1 MALGGASDAMRWSVI
16 SVVLL
21 VFLSACAGQSPDE
34 AAQSDGAVPAGELR
48 GVVVDTAVTP
58 VADVVIRADVGGDTL
73 ETTTDGEGRFSFQD
87 VAPGTWIVRADH
99 PLFEPV
105 QATAT
110 VTDGPGDVLKIQLE
124 RRFSQEPFTE
134 PFQVQGYIN
143 CGYSAG
149 ISAPCV
155 IDYTM
160 IIFPGGLLPQLN
172 GLTGDVRRFVL
183 PVEEGW
189 QTMVTELTWEPTATG
204 TTPALSVTAS
214 FFERT
219 SSHRYTGEAGPAPLR
234 MQIDMDRNR
243 THPDWIPPEGKE
255 DFLLFIN
262 PSTSGSGQPVAVSIE
277 QRFEM
282 FHHVFYYGTPPEDWS
297 IIAGDGKPF

>member
-1 MALGGASDAMRWSVI
+1 MATLTDAMRRSAI

-21 VFLSACAGQSPDE
+21 VFLSACAGQSVDE
-34 AAQSDGAVPAGELR
+34 TPQGGDGAVPAGELR
-48 GVVVDTAVTP
+48 GVVVDTSVTP
-58 VADVVIRADVGGDTL
+58 VAEVAIEADVGGDTL
-73 ETTTDGEGRFSFQD
+73 QATTDEEGRFSFTD

-105 QATAT
+105 QTTAT
-110 VTDGPGDVLKIQLE
+110 VTDGPGEVLKIQLE
-124 RRFSQEPFTE
+124 RRFSQEPVTQ
-134 PFQVQGYIN
+134 PFQVQGRIN

-149 ISAPCV
+149 IAAPCV

-160 IIFPGGLLPQLN
+160 LVVGGGLLPQLN
-172 GLTGDVRRFVL
+172 GITGDVRRFVL
-183 PVEEGW
+183 PVDDGW

-214 FFERT
+214 FFDRT
-219 SSHRYTGEAGPAPLR
+219 SSHSYTGEAGPAPLR
-234 MQIDMDRNR
+234 MQIDVDQNL

-262 PSTSGSGQPVAVSIE
+262 PSTAGSGQPVAVSVE
-277 QRFEM
+277 QRFEL

-297 IIAGDGKPF
+297 IIAGDEKPF